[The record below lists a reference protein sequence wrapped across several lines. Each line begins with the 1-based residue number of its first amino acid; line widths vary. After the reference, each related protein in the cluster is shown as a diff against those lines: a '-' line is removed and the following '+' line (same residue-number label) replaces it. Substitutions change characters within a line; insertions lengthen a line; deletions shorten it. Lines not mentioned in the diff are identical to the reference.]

1 MVIMN
6 DILKYNFFEKLKR
19 LSFVEQ
25 IWLFGSRA
33 RGDNLEKS
41 DIDIAIIC
49 PKASKKDWFEILNIV
64 ENADTL
70 LKIDC
75 IRFDDHNISQ
85 DLRDNIAKDKRVIY
99 VKNPDKI

>member
-1 MVIMN
+1 MN
-6 DILKYNFFEKLKR
+6 DILKYKFFEKLKQ
-19 LSFVEQ
+19 LPYVDQ

-49 PKASKKDWFEILNIV
+49 PKASNQDWLEVLDIL

-75 IRFDDHNISQ
+75 VRFDDHNISQ
-85 DLRDNIAKDKRVIY
+85 ELRNNIEKDKRVIY
-99 VKNPDKI
+99 DKDSDKI